1 MKTML
6 ERWAKVEN
14 SPHTTYSPD
23 LQVKGVP
30 SPVIWRNRELWWA
43 DRIHCSGAVW
53 WALVEML
60 KKIHGSARRCRDGQ
74 QNDRGV
80 APAVWE
86 DPDPDKRG
94 DLPIL
99 LGELGLADYSNEP
112 PQEGDI
118 CQVWRT
124 NGTGHLIVC
133 AGWEDGKMLEWSASN
148 TTPTARARV
157 TSSGTPEQY
166 FTARLK
172 EGFSDRET

>member
-1 MKTML
+1 MTTLWEKW
-6 ERWAKVEN
+6 EKVFEGA
-14 SPHTTYSPD
+14 SPAEYD
-23 LQVKGVP
+23 QVHGQGVP
-30 SPVIWRNRELWWA
+30 AAVVWREREIWPFDGRV
-43 DRIHCSGAVW
+43 HCSGAVW

-60 KKIHGSARRCRDGQ
+60 KKFTDLQEDAEMDNKMIEALRL
-74 QNDRGV
+74 
-80 APAVWE
+80 AAWE
-86 DPDPDKRG
+86 DLDPDKRG

-133 AGWEDGKMLEWSASN
+133 AGWEDGKMLEWSASKHN
-148 TTPTARARV
+148 ANGTGTRHF
-157 TSSGTPEQY
+157 SGTPEQY

-172 EGFSDRET
+172 EEFFR